1 MSEHAAVQP
10 LHLKWNISNTPPW
23 SKHRLA
29 IEVSNPMSECRQ
41 EAEKPALYR
50 FAQMPAAPSRLP
62 HRTLVFVAM
71 INGTDGTPMVSS
83 LYYNPAWLNANNK
96 SEPQGVRIGT
106 GSFKGLSGPK
116 VNSENNGSR
125 TFTEI
130 VEHCGRTY
138 QHYSLKN
145 DTYFAPIDEV
155 GAKTLPMSQSSAES
169 NISCQD
175 EISRLE
181 VMHGVLSGLF
191 DRRLIFPPIRS
202 PRRVLDCGCGTGDWA
217 MEVATQYP
225 DSEVLGIDI
234 SPHMIPE
241 NPPDNMELQVDDLNG
256 RFTFKPNHFDL
267 VHSQML
273 AGGIHANRWRSY
285 IRDIFG
291 VLKPGGWCQ
300 MVEIYFNAQS
310 DNGTLTPGRPCF
322 VAVVKTISGKP
333 RTTPRP
339 AGTIAN
345 GELDEKCGLHRS
357 RIETHDITDVRL
369 VEQYDGIMFYPC
381 VSKLIDE
388 QFPEITRL
396 VCRIGITMSFTDFQ
410 LLVAQARSEASN
422 PAFKGF
428 VGWQGK
434 R

>member
-1 MSEHAAVQP
+1 MGHA
-10 LHLKWNISNTPPW
+10 
-23 SKHRLA
+23 LA
-29 IEVSNPMSECRQ
+29 IGPESQFRKQ
-41 EAEKPALYR
+41 WKPI
-50 FAQMPAAPSRLP
+50 PAR
-62 HRTLVFVAM
+62 R
-71 INGTDGTPMVSS
+71 DGTVP
-83 LYYNPAWLNANNK
+83 LD
-96 SEPQGVRIGT
+96 E
-106 GSFKGLSGPK
+106 
-116 VNSENNGSR
+116 

-422 PAFKGF
+422 PAFKVSF
-428 VGWQGK
+428 EFLPL
-434 R
+434 